1 LKPFDAAQIQER
13 LVVAIHRQQLG
24 GRPNVIQ
31 SLGSQRVE
39 TINHLVDSKVTRAY
53 PERKKAGFSL
63 VELLVTITVIAALM
77 AIAIPRVESYRN
89 DSRNSKAI
97 GDLRILDNRINSF
110 KTSNERW
117 PSSLNE
123 IPQGN
128 MLDPWGHSYQYLQIE
143 GNTKAKG
150 HERKDKNLVPIN
162 SDFDLY
168 SMGANGKTSSP
179 LTSANS
185 QDDLVRANDGRYYG
199 LASNY

>member
-1 LKPFDAAQIQER
+1 M
-13 LVVAIHRQQLG
+13 
-24 GRPNVIQ
+24 Q
-31 SLGSQRVE
+31 SAESHS
-39 TINHLVDSKVTRAY
+39 IDHKNHWVDSKAIRMY

-63 VELLVTITVIAALM
+63 VELLVTITVLAALM

-97 GDLRILDNRINSF
+97 GDLRVLDNKINSF

-150 HERKDKNLVPIN
+150 DERKDKNLVPIN

-168 SMGANGKTSSP
+168 SMGADGKTAAP
-179 LTSANS
+179 LTSAS
-185 QDDLVRANDGRYYG
+185 GQDDIVRANDGRYYG
-199 LASNY
+199 LGSNY

>member
-1 LKPFDAAQIQER
+1 
-13 LVVAIHRQQLG
+13 VAIDGEQVT
-24 GRPNVIQ
+24 GRARLTQPPHAHWVGYTNELNDVIA
-31 SLGSQRVE
+31 
-39 TINHLVDSKVTRAY
+39 SKAIRAY
-53 PERKKAGFSL
+53 PTTKKAGFSL
-63 VELLVTITVIAALM
+63 VELLVTITVLAALM

-89 DSRNSKAI
+89 DSRNLKAI

-110 KTSNERW
+110 KTANERW

-128 MLDPWGHSYQYLQIE
+128 MLDPWGNSYQYLQIE
-143 GNTKAKG
+143 GNTKANG
-150 HERKDKNLVPIN
+150 FVRKDKNLVPIN

-168 SMGANGKTSSP
+168 SMGADSKTSAP

-185 QDDLVRANDGRYYG
+185 KDDLVRANDGRYFG